1 MRQTYMRQLFTP
13 AVKELQSRA
22 GSRDSYE
29 RAAARANPAD
39 GLGPQEREFLQAA
52 DHFFLAS
59 VGESGWPYVQHRG
72 GPMGFLHV
80 LDSRRIGYAEFRGNQ
95 QFISAGN
102 VTADPRASIL
112 VMDYARQAR
121 LKLIG
126 RLHFVAVKDAD
137 PDLRERLVL
146 ADYPGRV
153 ERLALFEV
161 EGFDWNCPQH
171 IVPRYTVEEIDM
183 VIAPLR
189 QRIRELE
196 ARLAHPIGE
205 S

>member
-1 MRQTYMRQLFTP
+1 MRQNYMRQLFTP
-13 AVKELQSRA
+13 RVKDLQSRA
-22 GSRDSYE
+22 GSRASYE
-29 RAAARANPAD
+29 RAASCAD
-39 GLGPQEREFLQAA
+39 ESDELGPQEREFLQTA

-72 GPMGFLHV
+72 GPKGFI
-80 LDSRRIGYAEFRGNQ
+80 RILSPRQVGYAEFRGNQ

-102 VTADPRASIL
+102 IAADPRTSIL

-126 RLHFVAVKDAD
+126 RLRHVAVKDAD
-137 PDLRERLVL
+137 PELRDRLVQ

-153 ERLALFEV
+153 DRLALFDV
-161 EGFDWNCPQH
+161 EGYDWNCPQH
-171 IVPRYTVEEIDM
+171 IVPRYTVEEIEAAT
-183 VIAPLR
+183 APLR

-196 ARLAHPIGE
+196 ARLLRTA
-205 S
+205 SDT